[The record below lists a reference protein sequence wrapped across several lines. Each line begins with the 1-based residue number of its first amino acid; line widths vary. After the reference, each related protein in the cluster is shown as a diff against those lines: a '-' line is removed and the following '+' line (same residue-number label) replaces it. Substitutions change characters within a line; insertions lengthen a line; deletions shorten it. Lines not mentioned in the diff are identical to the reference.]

1 MTHCK
6 CLLEKIL
13 LEFVVNAECGLVL
26 QELDEFESFYKWKLD
41 EHGYSSVYVQR
52 SGRKRDGCGIFFR
65 RARYM
70 PFMLSVSLKL
80 EEIEFWPT
88 PASD

>member
-1 MTHCK
+1 MYTVWCGRWK
-6 CLLEKIL
+6 ARSEAILEQLLSFDADFL
-13 LEFVVNAECGLVL
+13 CL

-41 EHGYSSVYVQR
+41 KHGYSSVYVQR

-80 EEIEFWPT
+80 
-88 PASD
+88 